1 MSDTKKAF
9 NKYFSVKEEWI
20 CSSQMGSL
28 FNSQLFKLLKL
39 FGASAEINKC
49 LGIYPKYLKAGSRR
63 DISIPMFMAA

>member
-39 FGASAEINKC
+39 FGASAEINVWA
-49 LGIYPKYLKAGSRR
+49 YTQNT
-63 DISIPMFMAA
+63 